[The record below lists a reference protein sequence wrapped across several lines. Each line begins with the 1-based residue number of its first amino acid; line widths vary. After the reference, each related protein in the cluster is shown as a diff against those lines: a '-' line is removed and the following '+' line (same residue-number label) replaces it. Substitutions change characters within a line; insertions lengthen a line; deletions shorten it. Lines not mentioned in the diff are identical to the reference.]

1 MRLTWYLRGLF
12 WIALYLVLTLAP
24 LFALLIGPRPPG
36 RGFWPDF
43 SVALGYAGLA
53 MMGFQF
59 LLTARFQRLAAPY
72 GIDIIYH
79 FHRQISLVAFGLIL
93 AHPIILFVHNPVNLG
108 LLNILQPN
116 WAARMGV
123 LSLLALFVVIVSSVW
138 RLSLGIQYEPW
149 RMMHG
154 FFGSLAVA
162 LAMAHIIFVGYYAHT
177 PWKTWLWVI
186 LPLTWIALL
195 VYVRLY
201 KPLRMLQRP
210 YRVTGVIEEAG
221 DAWTLVVEP
230 VGHRGLRFWPGQF
243 AWLTIWRSPFA
254 IQEHPFSIASSA
266 EKPERLCFTIKAL
279 GDFTETVKEVQPGD
293 RVYLDGPFGAFTVE
307 RFSAPAYVFIAGGSG
322 ITPIMSML
330 RTLVD
335 QGNRQPLLLIY
346 ANVTWDDVIFREQ
359 LPELE
364 EKLNLRLVHVLE
376 KPPDGWQGEQGF
388 VTTEIIR
395 RHTDQ
400 AWQDPEYFICGPD
413 PMLDAVEAALHKLN
427 VPLQK
432 YHAERY
438 NLV

>member
-1 MRLTWYLRGLF
+1 MRIRWYLRGVF
-12 WIALYLVLTLAP
+12 WIAVYLVLTLAP

-36 RGFWPDF
+36 RGFWPDL

-59 LLTARFQRLAAPY
+59 LLTARFRRLSAPY
-72 GIDIIYH
+72 GIDIVYH
-79 FHRQISLVAFGLIL
+79 FHRQISLVAFSLIL
-93 AHPIILFVHNPVNLG
+93 AHPLILFVHNPVNLR
-108 LLNILQPN
+108 LLNIFEPN
-116 WAARMGV
+116 WAARAGV
-123 LSLLALFVVIVSSVW
+123 FSLVALFVLIATSLW
-138 RLSLGIQYEPW
+138 RLPLGIQYEPW

-162 LAMAHIIFVGYYAHT
+162 LAMTHIIFVGYYAHT

-195 VYVRLY
+195 MYVRFY
-201 KPLRMLQRP
+201 RPLRMLQRP
-210 YRVTGVIEEAG
+210 YQVTGVIEEVG

-230 VGHRGLRFWPGQF
+230 VGHRGLSFWPGQF

-279 GDFTETVKEVQPGD
+279 GDFTETVKEAQPGD

-307 RFSAPAYVFIAGGSG
+307 RFSASAYVFIAGGSG

-330 RTLVD
+330 RTLAD
-335 QGNRQPLLLIY
+335 QGNRQSLLLIY
-346 ANVTWDDVIFREQ
+346 ANVTWDDVIFREE

-364 EKLNLRLVHVLE
+364 DKLNLRLVHVLE
-376 KPPDGWQGEQGF
+376 KPPDDWEGERGF
-388 VTTEIIR
+388 VTAEIIE
-395 RHTDQ
+395 RHTEE

-413 PMLDAVEAALHKLN
+413 PMLDAVESALETLH
-427 VPLQK
+427 VPMQK